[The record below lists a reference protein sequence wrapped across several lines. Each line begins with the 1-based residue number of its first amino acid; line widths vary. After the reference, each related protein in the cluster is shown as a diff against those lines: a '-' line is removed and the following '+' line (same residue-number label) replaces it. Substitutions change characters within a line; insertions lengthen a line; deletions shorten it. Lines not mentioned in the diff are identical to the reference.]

1 MGVIA
6 AAVAEAT
13 VLAPSAG
20 RSSESTMLDKA
31 KGLPPDAVK
40 LKRGQGYRDKKGNTW
55 RKDKLHKDHWDV
67 VDRKGRK
74 VKEVTF
80 DGRQIWP
87 GAPKQKNP

>member
-40 LKRGQGYRDKKGNTW
+40 LKRGQGLQRQEREYMAKRQASQGPLGCGRSKGT
-55 RKDKLHKDHWDV
+55 
-67 VDRKGRK
+67 KGQRGD
-74 VKEVTF
+74 F
-80 DGRQIWP
+80 
-87 GAPKQKNP
+87 